1 MAITHGIVTWHA
13 PSDARPRNSS
23 TVLGFDGEASAE
35 YYVNEAGQWFAGG
48 IGQIDDTIIEAWA
61 YMPAPPLAP
70 RMAEHAL
77 FAEKP
82 VNYEPDGDVLWAAE
96 GK

>member
-1 MAITHGIVTWHA
+1 MVTHGIVTWHA
-13 PSDARPRNSS
+13 LSDARPRNSS
-23 TVLGFDGEASAE
+23 TVLGFDGEVSAE
-35 YYVNEAGQWFAGG
+35 YYVNEAGQWFAGD

-61 YMPAPPLAP
+61 YMPSPPLAP
-70 RMAEHAL
+70 RLAEHAL
-77 FAEKP
+77 FAEKQ